1 VSEIFGINPVQGGAT
16 ALLVLVVLF
25 ILTGRLVPRSVLK
38 DTQDDRDY
46 WRAAATE
53 EAKARRDE
61 RDLTKELLE
70 VARTA
75 DQVLTALPQAPSR
88 RGEVTAGG
96 LDLAPDE
103 TR

>member
-1 VSEIFGINPVQGGAT
+1 MSEIFGINPVQGGAT
-16 ALLVLVVLF
+16 ALLALVILL
-25 ILTGRLVPRSVLK
+25 ILTGRLVPRSVLR
-38 DTQDDRDY
+38 DTQLDRDY
-46 WRAAATE
+46 WRAACAE

-88 RGEVTAGG
+88 RGEVTAGE
-96 LDLAPDE
+96 LDQTPG
-103 TR
+103 